1 MAREILFH
9 KYKKGVSRMARI
21 KLAYIGGGS
30 TRAAGTMAS
39 FVHQGEN
46 FEGSEVVLIDL
57 HEEHLQIVQALA
69 QKMAHARNLD
79 ITFTTTTNRR
89 EGLSDCDAVLTS
101 FRPGGFEARYLDESI
116 PLKHGVI
123 GQETQGPGGFFMA
136 LRSIHVTKSIIED
149 MEQVCPHARLF
160 NYTNPINIVS
170 EAVTHHT
177 YIPTISFC
185 EGPIVGNRDFAE
197 FAGLDPDRLDAISV
211 GLNHGSW
218 TIRHRYDGKDFI
230 TIMREV
236 YEHLRISDKSEDQ
249 WETRLVELALEM
261 DTLPNYYFLYYYFKD
276 EVLAEL
282 QSKRTTRAQDIMAS
296 VPDYWAHY
304 REQAAHN
311 VPELNPN
318 RSRGGINELELAID
332 VMDAIFNDRKEVWYV
347 NVPNCGSL
355 ADFPDDLV
363 VETQGY
369 VDRNGVTP
377 LVFGH
382 LPRQV
387 VGLVKML
394 GEYQALA
401 AEAAWAGNRIDAIR
415 ALASHP
421 LILSLHKA
429 EAIYAEMAAAHSQY
443 LPERLL
449 R

>member
-1 MAREILFH
+1 
-9 KYKKGVSRMARI
+9 MARI

-30 TRAAGTMAS
+30 TRAAGTMAA

-46 FEGSEVVLIDL
+46 FDGSEVVLIDL
-57 HEEHLQIVQALA
+57 DAERLGIVQTIA
-69 QKMAHARNLD
+69 QKMAHARGLD

-89 EGLSDCDAVLTS
+89 EGLRDCDAVLTS
-101 FRPGGFEARYLDESI
+101 FRAGGFEARYLDESI

-136 LRSIHVTKSIIED
+136 LRSIHVTRGIVED
-149 MEQVCPHARLF
+149 MEEVCPNARLF

-177 YIPTISFC
+177 YIPTVSFC
-185 EGPIVGNRDFAE
+185 EGPIMTNRE
-197 FAGLDPDRLDAISV
+197 YVELIGLDPDKLDAVSI

-218 TIRHRYDGKDFI
+218 SIRHLYDGQDFLPLL
-230 TIMREV
+230 RDG
-236 YEHLRISDKSEDQ
+236 YERIPRTP
-249 WETRLVELALEM
+249 ETRLELRLVELALEM
-261 DTLPNYYFLYYYFKD
+261 DSLPSHYFLYYYFKD
-276 EVLAEL
+276 EMLAEL
-282 QSKRTTRAQDIMAS
+282 QAKPTTRAQDIMAK

-304 REQAAHN
+304 RQQAASE
-311 VPELNPN
+311 VPELNPA
-318 RSRGGINELELAID
+318 RSRGGIHELELAID
-332 VMDAIFNDRKEVWYV
+332 VMDAIYNDRKEVWYV

-363 VETQGY
+363 VETQAY

-382 LPRQV
+382 MPRHV

-394 GEYQALA
+394 GEYQALT
-401 AEAAWAGNRIDAIR
+401 AEAAWRGNRRDAIR

-421 LILSLHKA
+421 LVFSLHKA
-429 EAIYAEMAAAHSQY
+429 EAIYDELAAAHRQY